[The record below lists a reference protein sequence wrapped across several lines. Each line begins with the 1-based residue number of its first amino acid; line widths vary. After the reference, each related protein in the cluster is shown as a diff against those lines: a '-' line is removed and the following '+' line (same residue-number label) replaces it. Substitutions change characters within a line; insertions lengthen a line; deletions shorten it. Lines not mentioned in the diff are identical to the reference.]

1 MFSENKILGIKN
13 PKEKAMK
20 KETGWMLV
28 ITILMLV
35 AATPAYASLAQ
46 STSTMVEGAV
56 EFPMGLVKFVGGV
69 IWTVGEVIVFPF
81 RAIF

>member
-1 MFSENKILGIKN
+1 
-13 PKEKAMK
+13 MK
-20 KETGWMLV
+20 KQTAWMLV
-28 ITILMLV
+28 IV
-35 AATPAYASLAQ
+35 ALIFLAAVPAYASLAE
-46 STSTMVEGAV
+46 STSTVVAGAV